1 VARSGLGRRPFIPR
15 GKLKPTLLK
24 TKTNGGEVAFL
35 ASAGECNE
43 TRQNAS
49 AAEAAFLSRVFGTAE
64 AVP

>member
-1 VARSGLGRRPFIPR
+1 LGRR
-15 GKLKPTLLK
+15 LKPTLLK
-24 TKTNGGEVAFL
+24 GKTNGGELAFL

-64 AVP
+64 ALP